1 MLQADIGASS
11 CAMLARSLLKM
22 IGVRAPS
29 FSKTYQDGSVFAE
42 LDTVAS
48 FGGGAARVR
57 PGAEEPFLDANG
69 QPVLGPDGAPLLKK
83 KMPKLGDVVIIASDS
98 GQHGHVFVVTES
110 PDPATHAGIVKRQDQ
125 FGRWRA
131 FFNQWYTVAQGG
143 QCGTAKF
150 PDDGSCMGTN
160 EGSHALDSSDWAWGD
175 RKVQYWIDVGA
186 LGDVKDAGLVSDT
199 FKDGDVCDDGPII
212 TPDRKIAW

>member
-1 MLQADIGASS
+1 
-11 CAMLARSLLKM
+11 M

-131 FFNQWYTVAQGG
+131 FFDQLVHGGPRRAVRDGQVPRRRLVHGHERGESCARLERLGLGRPQSSILDRCRRPWRRKGRGACQRHLQGRRRLRRR
-143 QCGTAKF
+143 
-150 PDDGSCMGTN
+150 PYHHS
-160 EGSHALDSSDWAWGD
+160 
-175 RKVQYWIDVGA
+175 
-186 LGDVKDAGLVSDT
+186 
-199 FKDGDVCDDGPII
+199 
-212 TPDRKIAW
+212 